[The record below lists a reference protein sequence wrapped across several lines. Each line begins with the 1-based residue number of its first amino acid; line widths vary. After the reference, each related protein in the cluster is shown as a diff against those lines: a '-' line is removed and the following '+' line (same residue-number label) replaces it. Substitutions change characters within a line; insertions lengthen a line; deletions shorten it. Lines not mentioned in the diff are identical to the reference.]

1 MKEVG
6 AVRRRSSRR
15 GGRRKRV
22 QWGRERERQSEGV
35 KRERWKEREK
45 GRKRRFVTEC
55 WRLEGRE
62 RKREKRVRRRECGE
76 ERRRDGAKERQREEQ
91 SWVQRGSVCAVF
103 TGSPKSATI
112 VLLLPPVH
120 LPPFLLPCATVRAR
134 ACGVHDPNFFWLCV
148 LPVVFLLIIQSEARC
163 LQVGQGLRQGVRG
176 RSLLEGWC
184 MLRFQFGAAGHLF
197 GPLPALL
204 WRPQP
209 GRNRFTG
216 ANLARNET
224 DSAAS
229 SNWDDAAA
237 ATCAPQPAAF
247 GGNKFVFNLKTF
259 HSSLAFCSLIYGAK
273 RFLFKY
279 HRNFPAASEIS
290 ARVPLFFW

>member
-1 MKEVG
+1 M
-6 AVRRRSSRR
+6 
-15 GGRRKRV
+15 
-22 QWGRERERQSEGV
+22 
-35 KRERWKEREK
+35 
-45 GRKRRFVTEC
+45 
-55 WRLEGRE
+55 
-62 RKREKRVRRRECGE
+62 
-76 ERRRDGAKERQREEQ
+76 
-91 SWVQRGSVCAVF
+91 
-103 TGSPKSATI
+103 SATI
-112 VLLLPPVH
+112 ALLLLPVPPR
-120 LPPFLLPCATVRAR
+120 LPLPRATVRAR

-163 LQVGQGLRQGVRG
+163 LQVSQGRERG
-176 RSLLEGWC
+176 WEGWGGTALLEGWC

-204 WRPQP
+204 WRPQRD
-209 GRNRFTG
+209 RNRFTG

-229 SNWDDAAA
+229 SEWDEWDAA

-279 HRNFPAASEIS
+279 HRNFPGASEIS
-290 ARVPLFFW
+290 ARVPPFGCWLDCSGSPTALCVPRIPYLPPLYSRMQTTCKLMKNDFYTYIVWTTLSKGRTKESHISRSPSRSFIRDPFAPYALIAKCDLQCLLILIDVH